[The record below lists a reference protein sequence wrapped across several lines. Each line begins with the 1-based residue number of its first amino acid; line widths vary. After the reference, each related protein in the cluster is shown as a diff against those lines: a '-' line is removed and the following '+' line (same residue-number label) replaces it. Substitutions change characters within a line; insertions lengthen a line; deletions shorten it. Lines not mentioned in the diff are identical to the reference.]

1 MRASWRVI
9 LLLLCM
15 VLCLAPGYGQP
26 ASDAREVLARV
37 AQAYRDAAAF
47 HFVAAE
53 TTLAKAGDLE
63 REQARRLVI
72 ANEASGRWRIE
83 VDGATQSGLGLS
95 DGQWTWIYL
104 PGSGKYT
111 KRPADDNNT
120 GGAGPP
126 LENLKSYFI
135 ARYNGI
141 GTDIKDARLLREET
155 LTVDGRDTR
164 CLVIEAEY
172 AAAAGAAGKL
182 ARRFWIDP
190 TRLVILREES
200 EAEMKGRPGG
210 GPVRITQT
218 ISFDLAQLGEPLP
231 DLLFHFDPPAGAR
244 LVAAFDDS
252 GEAGATLIGQAAPAF
267 ELPDLGGKRYRLD
280 DLRGKVVLLNF
291 WATWCMPCRVELPLL
306 EQLHRARANQ
316 TRTNQTQAQE
326 ALLVLGVNNET
337 EEKARRFVEEHDLTF
352 PNLADAENM
361 LARAYHVESIP
372 TTVVIGRDGK
382 VAFYATGPQTQEQ
395 LRLALA
401 EAGGS
406 P

>member
-1 MRASWRVI
+1 MRALWRVI
-9 LLLLCM
+9 LLL
-15 VLCLAPGYGQP
+15 LCLAPGYGQP
-26 ASDAREVLARV
+26 ASDARELLARV

-53 TTLAKAGDLE
+53 TTLAESGDLG
-63 REQARRLVI
+63 REQERRLVI
-72 ANEASGRWRIE
+72 ANDAAGRWRVQ

-95 DGQWTWIYL
+95 DGQWIWIYL
-104 PGSGKYT
+104 PDSGKYT
-111 KRPADDNNT
+111 KRPVADKTTD
-120 GGAGPP
+120 GAGPP

-135 ARYNGI
+135 ARFSGI
-141 GTDIKDARLLREET
+141 AADIKNARLLREEK
-155 LTVDGRDTR
+155 LTVNGRDTR

-218 ISFDLAQLGEPLP
+218 VSFDRVQLGEPLP
-231 DLLFHFDPPAGAR
+231 DLLFSFEPPASAR
-244 LVAAFDDS
+244 LVASFEDS
-252 GEAGATLIGQAAPAF
+252 AEGGVTLIGQVAPGF
-267 ELPDLGGKRYRLD
+267 ELPDLNGKRHRLA

-306 EQLHRARANQ
+306 EELHRARGNRARAEQ
-316 TRTNQTQAQE
+316 TPAQE
-326 ALLVLGVNNET
+326 SLLVLGVNNET
-337 EEKARRFVEEHDLTF
+337 EDKARRFVQERDLTF
-352 PNLADAENM
+352 PNLADAENT
-361 LARAYHVESIP
+361 LARAYSVESIP
-372 TTVVIGRDGK
+372 TTVVIGKDGK
-382 VAFYATGPQTQEQ
+382 VAFYAVGPQTLEQ
-395 LRLALA
+395 LRQVLA
-401 EAGGS
+401 EAGGL